1 MPKTQEWI
9 KEQLARESF
18 SYWTEMKLTEEVKKL
33 QERVTEL
40 ERKVKEYARD
50 D

>member
-9 KEQLARESF
+9 KEQLVKESF

-40 ERKVKEYARD
+40 ERKVEEYARD